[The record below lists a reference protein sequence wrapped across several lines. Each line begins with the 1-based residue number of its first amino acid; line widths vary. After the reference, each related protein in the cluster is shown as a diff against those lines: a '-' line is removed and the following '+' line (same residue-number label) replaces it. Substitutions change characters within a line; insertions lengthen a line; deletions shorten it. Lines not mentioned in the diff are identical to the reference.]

1 MILLV
6 FSLISAN
13 IHPITT
19 DTYNKNT
26 RYDEKSD
33 EQDKNRTYKN
43 ISYTAC

>member
-1 MILLV
+1 MILLG
-6 FSLISAN
+6 FSLIKRKHTSDYA
-13 IHPITT
+13 